1 MIRKV
6 MSALARSW
14 VKFVHVRGARAVHEP
29 LPPRE
34 GVWEDQPLHH
44 IVEGAPVARAVEFG
58 QSGDGGLSFGTW
70 DCSAGRFQWYYFADE
85 VITIL
90 EGEAFVVIDG
100 KTEHLV
106 AGSVI
111 YFPFGTLAD
120 WHVPE
125 YIRKQYILRHP
136 ARHLR
141 RFI

>member
-1 MIRKV
+1 
-6 MSALARSW
+6 MSMLARAY
-14 VKFVHVRGARAVHEP
+14 VKQVHARGARHVHRA

-34 GVWEDQPLHH
+34 GPFEDQPLHH
-44 IVEGAPVARAVEFG
+44 IVEGTPTARAIEFG
-58 QSGDGGLSFGTW
+58 ESADRGLSFGTW
-70 DCSAGRFQWYYFADE
+70 DSSAGRFQWYYFADE

-90 EGEAFVVIDG
+90 EGEAFVEIDG

-106 AGSVI
+106 PGSVF

-136 ARHLR
+136 ARFLR